1 MNMNVVDIKNALRPS
16 LGRILVLLRKEAAS
30 YFNSAI
36 AYIVII
42 FFLVFTAI
50 WLFFIQRFLVRNIAD
65 LRPYFAIIPSLFV
78 FLVPAVTMRA
88 WAEERK
94 LGTAE
99 LLLTL
104 PCREGELVI
113 AKYFGA
119 LLLLKAIIFL
129 SIPIPLMVAPL
140 GDFEVGQII
149 GQYIGVLCLGSALI
163 ALGLLVSSLSTN
175 QISAFVLTAVA
186 FLFLS
191 LISQINL
198 IIEPPQ
204 FIAAVINWASLT
216 YHFRGFEVGLIDT
229 RDVGYYLVLTW
240 LGLYLNVKVLIWRKL
255 Q

>member
-1 MNMNVVDIKNALRPS
+1 MNSIVDIKNSLRPS
-16 LGRILVLLRKEAAS
+16 LWRIVVLSRKEIAS

-50 WLFFIQRFLVRNIAD
+50 WLFFIQRFLLRNIAD
-65 LRPYFAIIPSLFV
+65 LRPYFAIVPSLFI
-78 FLVPAVTMRA
+78 FLIPAITMRA

-104 PCREGELVI
+104 PCREGELVV
-113 AKYFGA
+113 AKYLGA
-119 LLLLKAIIFL
+119 LLLLKIIIFL
-129 SIPIPLMVAPL
+129 SIPIPLMIASL
-140 GDFEVGQII
+140 GDFETGQIV

-163 ALGLLVSSLSTN
+163 ALGLLISSLSTN
-175 QISAFVLTAVA
+175 QVSAFVLTAVT

-191 LISQINL
+191 LINQINL
-198 IIEPPQ
+198 ILEPAQ
-204 FIAAVINWASLT
+204 FIAAIINWTSLT

-229 RDVGYYLVLTW
+229 RDIGYYLLLTW